1 MKLAFLDACD
11 YLLKI
16 INSQTLST
24 SDFDMHIAIK
34 DFDSSLFLRAGYGT
48 SRFVYISRDNDLS
61 LWGLGTAQIVPNE
74 NVLDK
79 HNFFDNEENNKYYF
93 IAHKFCYKQYKIN
106 EWSHFNNK
114 QFILPLIL
122 VAKILENYNI
132 YLYYKSTMPIVLW
145 KDRVSSLL
153 SAIKYSHNNIVKKI
167 YFAYYKTTPQYD
179 SYVSIANKAFKAFD
193 DSFLKVVIARRKT
206 LFLEDNYDPALLF
219 IKLLNQSIH
228 CHCYF
233 IDMGLGSAFFGA
245 SPELLYRSN
254 GLTIETESLAGTR
267 ASSSNKDEDNK
278 LRHDLLWHPKDIY
291 EHDIVSSYILDIFK
305 QFSLKD
311 IYVSDLST
319 VSLNYVHHLIKKF
332 KATKCLSM
340 NDAEIIKALHPT
352 PASCGFKKNRALE
365 FILKYEEF
373 DRGLYTGLVGYINKN
388 NIELALAIRS
398 ALFIEKYLHIYT
410 GSGLVSGSDI
420 DSEWHEL
427 DAKEQNILRLLD

>member
-1 MKLAFLDACD
+1 MKLSFLDACD

-16 INSQTLST
+16 INNNTLCT
-24 SDFDMHIAIK
+24 SDFDMQIAIK
-34 DFDSSLFLRAGYGT
+34 DFDSSLFLRAGYGK
-48 SRFVYISRDNDLS
+48 SRFVYISRDKNIS
-61 LWGLGTAQIVPNE
+61 LWGLGISQIIQND
-74 NVLDK
+74 NVFDK
-79 HNFFDNEENNKYYF
+79 YEFFDNKEDNRYYF
-93 IAHKFCYKQYKIN
+93 VSHKFHNKKYNNN
-106 EWSHFNNK
+106 EWSHFNDK

-122 VAKILENYNI
+122 VVKILENQFI
-132 YLYYKSTMPIVLW
+132 YLYYKSTMPIALW

-153 SAIKYSHNNIVKKI
+153 SAIKCNHNNIVKKI
-167 YFAYYKTTPQYD
+167 YAISYKITPQYD
-179 SYVSIANKAFKAFD
+179 YYVDIANKAFKAFD

-206 LFLEDNYDPALLF
+206 LFLKDNYDPALFF
-219 IKLLNQSIH
+219 IKLINQSIY

-278 LRHDLLWHPKDIY
+278 LCHDLLWHPKDTY
-291 EHDIVSSYILDIFK
+291 EHDIVSSYILDIFQ
-305 QFSLKD
+305 QFFLKD

-319 VSLNYVHHLIKKF
+319 VSLNYVHHLIQKF
-332 KATKCLSM
+332 KATKCLSV

-352 PASCGFKKNRALE
+352 PASCGFKKDKALE

-373 DRGLYTGLVGYINKN
+373 DRGLYTGLVGYVNKN

-427 DAKEQNILRLLD
+427 EAKEQNILRLLD